1 MNSKEIRKNIIR
13 VRAAYVQA
21 VYYDTQNRNE
31 IHQIHSISIYT
42 GSRLWNE
49 EARCFQASDSY
60 NERRNKIIEHLYT
73 LWLKKRANFGGL

>member
-13 VRAAYVQA
+13 VRAAYAQA

-31 IHQIHSISIYT
+31 IHQIHSIFIYT

-49 EARCFQASDSY
+49 EARGFQASDSY
-60 NERRNKIIEHLYT
+60 NERRNKIIEHLYIYIHC
-73 LWLKKRANFGGL
+73 G

>member
-42 GSRLWNE
+42 GSRL
-49 EARCFQASDSY
+49 
-60 NERRNKIIEHLYT
+60 
-73 LWLKKRANFGGL
+73 